1 MDDRSTVFLEVMIGI
16 AIVGLLAFLILLVA
30 RRVGGSS
37 ERGSEQ
43 VLGAPPWWAFLLA
56 VGLLIIVALVVLW
69 QFPPLTDEVG
79 AGGWR
84 EDTGALVFFVV
95 MLVAAGLGLITYLVF
110 LYAGTRRPLS
120 RDRTAVDASSD
131 ETTAATASGVGLLG
145 VLALGVAF
153 LILNWAYVA
162 SDLQYALMRNLL
174 YPASFAVA
182 LVLLF
187 DKATRAW
194 SAKGGIATVRE
205 WLHCD
210 WIVFLLVLGYLNLV
224 EFNNPG
230 EYDAVLWDIIHLALF
245 FLVFWLLD
253 RTVSR
258 YRFLAAHGYLI
269 VLPVLLLIAT
279 PAAEPPAED
288 AAEAIVEAVSWWS
301 TIWPFFFLAVIF
313 FVLEII
319 TLVARREGPAGA
331 VSLVKDVVF
340 VGVYV
345 IFFIVAIP

>member
-120 RDRTAVDASSD
+120 RDRASSD
-131 ETTAATASGVGLLG
+131 ETTSATASGVGLLG

-174 YPASFAVA
+174 YPASFAVGPGPIVRQGDARMEREGRDRYGPRVAA
-182 LVLLF
+182 L
-187 DKATRAW
+187 R
-194 SAKGGIATVRE
+194 
-205 WLHCD
+205 
-210 WIVFLLVLGYLNLV
+210 
-224 EFNNPG
+224 
-230 EYDAVLWDIIHLALF
+230 
-245 FLVFWLLD
+245 LD
-253 RTVSR
+253 R
-258 YRFLAAHGYLI
+258 I
-269 VLPVLLLIAT
+269 
-279 PAAEPPAED
+279 
-288 AAEAIVEAVSWWS
+288 
-301 TIWPFFFLAVIF
+301 
-313 FVLEII
+313 
-319 TLVARREGPAGA
+319 PAGA
-331 VSLVKDVVF
+331 RLSQPR
-340 VGVYV
+340 GVQ
-345 IFFIVAIP
+345 